1 MNRILAAD
9 DDSGAREFYRIC
21 LEDAGFT
28 VETVEDATA
37 AIIKCLDFMPD
48 LLLLDADMG
57 GGGGEKVF
65 EKIRGLLGKDIPVI
79 FVTGLPE
86 RVKSFASKKNVLILQ
101 KPVSV
106 DVLVREVN
114 RLLAESWKQFI

>member
-1 MNRILAAD
+1 MKRILAAD
-9 DDSGAREFYRIC
+9 DDADAREFYRLC

-48 LLLLDADMG
+48 LLLLDAEMG

-65 EKIRGLLGKDIPVI
+65 EKIRGLLGKDIPII
-79 FVTGLPE
+79 FVTGFPE
-86 RVKSFASKKNVLILQ
+86 RGKPFASQKNVLVLQ
-101 KPVSV
+101 KPVLA
-106 DVLVREVN
+106 DVLV
-114 RLLAESWKQFI
+114 A